1 MSDFEHRMSDF
12 ELSTISDT
20 KAKEKYLG
28 AHTVEEQE
36 ESPQRYKHL
45 FTKIDKLKASLN
57 PDWLWEMPIESWR
70 FD

>member
-1 MSDFEHRMSDF
+1 MNNF
-12 ELSTISDT
+12 ELSTILDI
-20 KAKEKYLG
+20 KAKETFVG
-28 AHTVEEQE
+28 AHTVEELE
-36 ESPQRYKHL
+36 ESPQLYEHL